1 MRALW
6 IHNFRESNP
15 NAGCFMHTTAEALRR
30 AGVDVQLVHL
40 GDLRRPG
47 SVHAARRL
55 ICQLADSFDLV
66 HAQYGSACALA
77 GLHCG
82 KPLVVSIRGNDWNVH
97 SETFHW
103 LWLHTRL
110 ARWASSRALRSAT
123 AAVTVSHRIAHD
135 ISSSF
140 GHLHVATIPSTI
152 DLARWQPRPR
162 FEREHRVGHR
172 VLFTASNLRDPI
184 KRYPLFCKVIAFAQ
198 RHLKNVTPVIANGV
212 PHGEMPQLVA
222 SCDAVV
228 CASESEGW
236 PNSVK
241 EALACDVPFVSTDVS
256 DLSEI
261 ARIEPSC
268 RVCGADPYSMGTAL
282 CEVLQAAPAENL
294 RRHIAGM
301 DMSTTAQQLIDL
313 YRVVLTGGTCAA

>member
-1 MRALW
+1 
-6 IHNFRESNP
+6 
-15 NAGCFMHTTAEALRR
+15 
-30 AGVDVQLVHL
+30 
-40 GDLRRPG
+40 
-47 SVHAARRL
+47 
-55 ICQLADSFDLV
+55 
-66 HAQYGSACALA
+66 
-77 GLHCG
+77 
-82 KPLVVSIRGNDWNVH
+82 
-97 SETFHW
+97 
-103 LWLHTRL
+103 
-110 ARWASSRALRSAT
+110 
-123 AAVTVSHRIAHD
+123 
-135 ISSSF
+135 
-140 GHLHVATIPSTI
+140 
-152 DLARWQPRPR
+152 
-162 FEREHRVGHR
+162 
-172 VLFTASNLRDPI
+172 
-184 KRYPLFCKVIAFAQ
+184 
-198 RHLKNVTPVIANGV
+198 LKNVTPVIANGV